1 MLEPVDVREV
11 WEAAEPMI
19 SALLEKTPQD
29 SRPVDVYTACFNN
42 NATMF
47 MPDNDDSGLLVVS
60 VKENQFT
67 GEIYLFVW
75 MAYHK
80 DSNAQERYSAEI
92 EDIAYKHRCAYI
104 EFESRRRGFQ
114 RRGDWET
121 MNTTFR
127 KRI

>member
-19 SALLEKTPQD
+19 SALLEKSPQD
-29 SRPVDVYTACFNN
+29 SRSVDVYTACVNC

-47 MPDNDDSGLLVVS
+47 MPDDDDEGLIVVS
-60 VKENQFT
+60 IRENQFT
-67 GEIYLFVW
+67 GESYLFVW

-80 DSNAQERYSAEI
+80 DKNAQELYSQEI
-92 EDIAYKHRCAYI
+92 EGLARKHDCAYI
-104 EFESRRRGFQ
+104 EFESRRRGFE

-127 KRI
+127 KRL